1 MAAND
6 SRSDLLYFNKIVD
19 HYTNIY
25 HHSTNKKLLIL
36 IILLWLKK
44 LKQTIK
50 LLNLK
55 LILKIELLSIKVF
68 LVKFILKIG
77 WENQNYYPEPDSD
90 IRHKV
95 KVVLNISR
103 YATEKT

>member
-25 HHSTNKKLLIL
+25 HHPTNKKLLIL

-103 YATEKT
+103 YATKKT